1 MNRTDIRRVA
11 FCPAKAC
18 AAALVLALFAL
29 PLAAES
35 EIVKLEATASFYA
48 EAFHGRPTA
57 SGEVFDMNALTAAH
71 RTLPFGTVLEVTNLA
86 NGRKTIVRVNDRG
99 PFVEGRELDVSKAA
113 AYELGMITTGT
124 ARVSIRKLSGMD
136 AAAVSAGAT
145 PSGQP
150 APQGQAALSDR
161 TATVDAAPASVETP
175 TPAANPAVA
184 TPTDASDLPA
194 RWRIQLAAFSREDN
208 ANRLVVK
215 LRKDGFNPAFERT
228 STVIRVVL
236 AGIPDAELGA
246 VRGRLDSSGYSDYLV
261 RKESR

>member
-1 MNRTDIRRVA
+1 MNRTDTRRAA
-11 FCPAKAC
+11 FC
-18 AAALVLALFAL
+18 AATLILVLFAL

-99 PFVEGRELDVSKAA
+99 PFIEGRELDVSKAA

-136 AAAVSAGAT
+136 AAAVSAAT
-145 PSGQP
+145 SATAPSSPVETTPVAVEAP
-150 APQGQAALSDR
+150 AP
-161 TATVDAAPASVETP
+161 AT
-175 TPAANPAVA
+175 
-184 TPTDASDLPA
+184 DLPVA
-194 RWRIQLAAFSREDN
+194 PQTEESTLSVRWRIQLAAFSREDN
-208 ANRLVVK
+208 ANRLVVR

-236 AGIPDAELGA
+236 AGIPDGDLGA

>member
-136 AAAVSAGAT
+136 AAAVSAGAV
-145 PSGQP
+145 P
-150 APQGQAALSDR
+150 SDR
-161 TATVDAAPASVETP
+161 TATVDAAPARVETP
-175 TPAANPAVA
+175 TPAAS
-184 TPTDASDLPA
+184 PTDASGLPA

-236 AGIPDAELGA
+236 AGISDEELGA

>member
-1 MNRTDIRRVA
+1 MNRTDIRRAA
-11 FCPAKAC
+11 FFPAKAC

-86 NGRKTIVRVNDRG
+86 NGKKTIVRVNDRG

-136 AAAVSAGAT
+136 AAAVSAGA
-145 PSGQP
+145 
-150 APQGQAALSDR
+150 APQGQPALSDR
-161 TATVDAAPASVETP
+161 PATVDAAPASVETP
-175 TPAANPAVA
+175 TPAANLAVA
-184 TPTDASDLPA
+184 TPTDASGLPA